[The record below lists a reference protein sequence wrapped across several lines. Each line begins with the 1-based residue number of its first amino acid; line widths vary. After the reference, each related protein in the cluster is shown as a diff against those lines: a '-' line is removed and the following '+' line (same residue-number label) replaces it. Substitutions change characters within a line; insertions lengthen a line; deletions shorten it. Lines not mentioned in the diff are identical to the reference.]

1 MMSPRELRNRRAWM
15 STARIPGPPKK
26 SRSSASSAY
35 SPRRW
40 AAWNSWSKPV
50 RVSRPPGWP
59 PGGPAEVRV
68 QPGGRSITGTLNST
82 ARRGVHTD
90 AGQAAEYPRFVR
102 SAGLEPYAG
111 FPPVVA
117 AGVDVPRGE
126 NMALLGK
133 PLVVLLSILAVSLP
147 AATYFCWLRV
157 KGPRLT
163 RVVTRVLLIVGCQ
176 LAAVM
181 LVAAVVNDYGNF
193 YASWSEIAGSAAS
206 TPGAGKPP
214 PVGDRT
220 ALRSDEAAV
229 RVLRDPGWSSPS
241 QWRTRGRVV
250 AVRIRGARSAL
261 SGTATVWL
269 PPQYFQTAQAH
280 RIFPAVEVFG
290 GYPGS
295 EQGLLNT
302 MKYPQHLLAEMRR
315 HRAGPMVLVM
325 QRPAVTFPR
334 DTECTDVPDGPQA
347 LTYFAQDVPAAI
359 SRSFR
364 VRSTGWG
371 AMGYSTGGYCAV
383 KIAMLHSDV
392 IPAAVALSGYFH
404 AVRDRSTGDLWGD
417 SPMLRQLNDLE
428 WRMAHLPA
436 PPVSLFVAAS
446 LTERGPDGYRDTQRF
461 LSLVRSPTHV
471 HTMILPAG
479 GHNFGSWS
487 QEMGPGLDWLASRLN
502 AFP

>member
-1 MMSPRELRNRRAWM
+1 VK
-15 STARIPGPPKK
+15 T
-26 SRSSASSAY
+26 
-35 SPRRW
+35 
-40 AAWNSWSKPV
+40 
-50 RVSRPPGWP
+50 
-59 PGGPAEVRV
+59 
-68 QPGGRSITGTLNST
+68 
-82 ARRGVHTD
+82 
-90 AGQAAEYPRFVR
+90 
-102 SAGLEPYAG
+102 
-111 FPPVVA
+111 
-117 AGVDVPRGE
+117 
-126 NMALLGK
+126 MALLGK

-147 AATYFCWLRV
+147 AATYFCWSRV
-157 KGPRLT
+157 KGPRFA
-163 RVVTRVLLIVGCQ
+163 RAGTRVLLIVGCQ

-193 YASWSEIAGSAAS
+193 YASWSELAGSAAG
-206 TPGAGKPP
+206 TPGASRPQPDGI
-214 PVGDRT
+214 RT
-220 ALRSDEAAV
+220 ALRSDQSAV
-229 RVLRDPGWSSPS
+229 HVLPDPGWSSPS

-250 AVRIRGARSAL
+250 AVRIKGARSAL
-261 SGTATVWL
+261 IGTATVWL
-269 PPQYFQTAQAH
+269 PPQYFQPAQAH
-280 RIFPAVEVFG
+280 RSFPAVEVFG

-302 MKYPQHLLAEMRR
+302 MKYPQHLLDEMSA

-404 AVRDRSTGDLWGD
+404 AVRDRSTGDLWGG
-417 SPMLRQLNDLE
+417 SPVLRQLNDLE
-428 WRMAHLPA
+428 WRTAHLPA

-446 LTERGPDGYRDTQRF
+446 RTERGPDGYRDTQRF
-461 LSLVRSPTHV
+461 LSLVRLPTHV
-471 HTMILPAG
+471 RTMILPSG
-479 GHNFGSWS
+479 GHNFASWS
-487 QEMGPGLDWLASRLN
+487 QEMGPGLDWLSARLD
-502 AFP
+502 AVP

>member
-1 MMSPRELRNRRAWM
+1 
-15 STARIPGPPKK
+15 
-26 SRSSASSAY
+26 
-35 SPRRW
+35 
-40 AAWNSWSKPV
+40 
-50 RVSRPPGWP
+50 
-59 PGGPAEVRV
+59 
-68 QPGGRSITGTLNST
+68 
-82 ARRGVHTD
+82 
-90 AGQAAEYPRFVR
+90 
-102 SAGLEPYAG
+102 
-111 FPPVVA
+111 
-117 AGVDVPRGE
+117 
-126 NMALLGK
+126 MALLGK
-133 PLVVLLSILAVSLP
+133 PLLVLLSILAVSLP
-147 AATYFCWLRV
+147 AATYFCWSRV

-163 RVVTRVLLIVGCQ
+163 RVGTRVLLIVGCQ

-193 YASWSEIAGSAAS
+193 YTSWSELAGSDAG
-206 TPGAGKPP
+206 TPGASRPQ
-214 PVGDRT
+214 PVGART
-220 ALRSDEAAV
+220 ALRSDQSAV

-241 QWRTRGRVV
+241 QWSTRGRVV

-280 RIFPAVEVFG
+280 RSFPAVEVFG
-290 GYPGS
+290 GFPGS

-302 MKYPQHLLAEMRR
+302 MKYPQHLLDEMSA

-359 SRSFR
+359 SHSFR

-404 AVRDRSTGDLWGD
+404 AVRDRSTGDLWGG
-417 SPMLRQLNDLE
+417 SPVLRQLNDLE

-446 LTERGPDGYRDTQRF
+446 RTERGPDGYRDTQRF
-461 LSLVRSPTHV
+461 LSLVRLPTHV
-471 HTMILPAG
+471 RTMILPSG
-479 GHNFGSWS
+479 GHNFASWS
-487 QEMGPGLDWLASRLN
+487 QEMGPGLDWLSARLD
-502 AFP
+502 AVPLTR

>member
-1 MMSPRELRNRRAWM
+1 
-15 STARIPGPPKK
+15 
-26 SRSSASSAY
+26 
-35 SPRRW
+35 
-40 AAWNSWSKPV
+40 
-50 RVSRPPGWP
+50 
-59 PGGPAEVRV
+59 
-68 QPGGRSITGTLNST
+68 
-82 ARRGVHTD
+82 
-90 AGQAAEYPRFVR
+90 
-102 SAGLEPYAG
+102 
-111 FPPVVA
+111 
-117 AGVDVPRGE
+117 
-126 NMALLGK
+126 MALLGK
-133 PLVVLLSILAVSLP
+133 PLVALLSILAVSLP
-147 AATYFCWLRV
+147 AATYFCWSRV
-157 KGPRLT
+157 KGPRLA
-163 RVVTRVLLIVGCQ
+163 RVGTRVLLIVGCQ

-181 LVAAVVNDYGNF
+181 LVAAVVNDYGNL
-193 YASWSEIAGSAAS
+193 YTSWSELAGSDAGTPSAS
-206 TPGAGKPP
+206 RPQ
-214 PVGDRT
+214 PVGART
-220 ALRSDEAAV
+220 ALRSDQNAV

-241 QWRTRGRVV
+241 QWSTRGRVV

-269 PPQYFQTAQAH
+269 PPQHFQPTQAH
-280 RIFPAVEVFG
+280 RSFPAVEVFG

-302 MKYPQHLLAEMRR
+302 MKYPQHLLDEMSA

-334 DTECTDVPDGPQA
+334 DTECTDIPDGPQA

-359 SRSFR
+359 SHSFR

-404 AVRDRSTGDLWGD
+404 AVRDRSTGDLWGG
-417 SPMLRQLNDLE
+417 SPVLRQLNDLE

-446 LTERGPDGYRDTQRF
+446 RTERGPDGYRDTQRF

-471 HTMILPAG
+471 RTMILPAG
-479 GHNFGSWS
+479 GHNFESWS
-487 QEMGPGLDWLASRLN
+487 QEMGPGLDWLSARLD
-502 AFP
+502 AVPLTR

>member
-1 MMSPRELRNRRAWM
+1 L
-15 STARIPGPPKK
+15 
-26 SRSSASSAY
+26 
-35 SPRRW
+35 
-40 AAWNSWSKPV
+40 
-50 RVSRPPGWP
+50 
-59 PGGPAEVRV
+59 
-68 QPGGRSITGTLNST
+68 
-82 ARRGVHTD
+82 D
-90 AGQAAEYPRFVR
+90 
-102 SAGLEPYAG
+102 
-111 FPPVVA
+111 
-117 AGVDVPRGE
+117 
-126 NMALLGK
+126 LLGK
-133 PLVVLLSILAVSLP
+133 PLLVLLLILAVCLP

-157 KGPRLT
+157 AGPRLVRVGT
-163 RVVTRVLLIVGCQ
+163 RLLLIVGCQ

-181 LVAAVVNDYGNF
+181 LVAGAVNDYGNF
-193 YASWSEIAGSAAS
+193 YASWSELAGSTVG
-206 TPGAGKPP
+206 TPGASKPHAA
-214 PVGDRT
+214 GAGT
-220 ALRSDEAAV
+220 ALRSDQSAV
-229 RVLRDPGWSSPS
+229 RVLPDPGWSSAS
-241 QWRTRGRVV
+241 QWSTRGRVV

-261 SGTATVWL
+261 SGTATVYL
-269 PPQYFQTAQAH
+269 PPQYFQPAQAH
-280 RIFPAVEVFG
+280 RSFPAVEVFG

-302 MKYPQHLLAEMRR
+302 MRYPQHLLDEMSA

-364 VRSTGWG
+364 VRPTGWG

-404 AVRDRSTGDLWGD
+404 AVRDRSTGDLWGG
-417 SPMLRQLNDLE
+417 SALLRQLNDLE

-446 LTERGPDGYRDTQRF
+446 RTERGPDGYRDTQRF

-471 HTMILPAG
+471 RTMILPAG

-487 QEMGPGLDWLASRLN
+487 QEMGPGLDWLSSQLGTSPATR
-502 AFP
+502 